1 MKIVLNNDDGSLFAK
16 LRAAEF
22 TPTFWWRD
30 AKRRYFAGHRT
41 LVNGDAGRHHV
52 YSSLCLRAVFSYTD
66 AARGLLHYPSRSWR
80 TCDTAP
86 EVGTPRAT
94 ELENKLKPKSDE
106 MFPGDISRF
115 RVKSTCK
122 STWKFSTIF
131 AVFVKDI
138 SKTI

>member
-16 LRAAEF
+16 FRAAEF

-41 LVNGDAGRHHV
+41 LANGDAGRHHV
-52 YSSLCLRAVFSYTD
+52 YSRLCLRAVFSYTD

-86 EVGTPRAT
+86 KVGTPRAT
-94 ELENKLKPKSDE
+94 ELENKLKPKTMINAIKCFRATSVDFASSRLVNRLGN
-106 MFPGDISRF
+106 FPP
-115 RVKSTCK
+115 
-122 STWKFSTIF
+122 FSPF
-131 AVFVKDI
+131 
-138 SKTI
+138 S